1 MEAARLRFTH
11 SRHDD
16 LLLQPGVH
24 AIGRIGDGVD
34 AIGLLDHEPAESAP
48 EPIVNFCVDRRGV
61 WLTVA
66 AGARGVHVNGRRV
79 LRMAMLR
86 LGDAVYVDGVEMLLV
101 STRAADPL
109 PDALQDGAQDGAAI
123 DTRDD
128 PRVVLRSVGGQ
139 HHGRSFTLQVP
150 RLVGRARDADIRIDD
165 PSFAERHARLEL
177 IGDTIVLRDLGSAA
191 GSLVNGLAVRD
202 AILQPGD
209 QVVFDAQHR
218 YVVEAPLPAAQR
230 SGGLPAPDE
239 DGDVHGV
246 LPRRPG
252 SGNLRRLPWLLL
264 AALLMAAALGALL
277 LFGSH

>member
-1 MEAARLRFTH
+1 MEAARLRFTQG
-11 SRHDD
+11 RHED
-16 LLLQPGVH
+16 LLLHAGVH
-24 AIGRIGDGVD
+24 AIGRIDDAVD
-34 AIGLLDHEPAESAP
+34 AIGLLDPVHTDGAVDAPAA
-48 EPIVNFCVDRRGV
+48 IVNFCVDRRGV

-66 AGARGVHVNGRRV
+66 DGARGVHVNGRRV

-101 STRAADPL
+101 ANGAPQPL
-109 PDALQDGAQDGAAI
+109 PATLHDSAPP
-123 DTRDD
+123 TRDD

-165 PSFAERHARLEL
+165 PAFAERHARLEL
-177 IGDTIVLRDLGSAA
+177 VGESIVLRDLGSAS

-202 AILQPGD
+202 ALLQPGD
-209 QVVFDAQHR
+209 QLVFDAQHR
-218 YVVEAPLPAAQR
+218 FVVEAPMPATQR
-230 SGGLPAPDE
+230 NGGLPVPDE

-252 SGNLRRLPWLLL
+252 NNLRRLPWLLL
-264 AALLMAAALGALL
+264 AAVLMAAALGALL